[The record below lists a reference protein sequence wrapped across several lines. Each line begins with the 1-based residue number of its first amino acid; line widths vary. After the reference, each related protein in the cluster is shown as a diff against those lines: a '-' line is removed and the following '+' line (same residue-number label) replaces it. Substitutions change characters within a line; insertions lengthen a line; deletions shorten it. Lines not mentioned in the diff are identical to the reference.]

1 MSEKSIEAPA
11 PLANKR
17 DVLSGLL
24 SFLSTLR
31 SFGRQVIA
39 LPRPRLFPI
48 GGVIRTM
55 DSKSFKADTV
65 AGLNVA
71 LLAFP
76 MSMAFAMKAG
86 LPIWCGLVGCG
97 VAATI
102 APLFSGSAN
111 LSAGPT
117 NASAALL
124 LGSFATLGAITPELR
139 ASALPTLVLMAGF
152 FLLLT
157 SWLRLSG
164 FADFVPR
171 TVISA
176 YIAAAALRVIAL
188 QLPTVVRMGE
198 DYVASSLPEV
208 LWDIVKMGKALIT
221 NPDLGL
227 AIITAI
233 TYFLLRPKYGAGKAI
248 LGSVVLA
255 TFGAILAQNVA
266 ANQGGRGDLVR
277 YVGDAAKAASALH
290 LPDFSAKT
298 LSTLFSPALALAVL
312 VVIEGTANAR
322 ASALKTGR
330 PSDLHQEVFGLGMA
344 NVACAFTGG
353 MAASGS
359 ISRSALNVA
368 SGARTALASVLCGAF
383 ILAALFIARPVVALV
398 PLSTLAILVILAEIE
413 LANFSA
419 IKLILKS
426 SAQDR
431 TVFLATFATALL
443 APLDVAI
450 FFGTAVAVA
459 FYLRQ
464 TSQPEVVEYDFS
476 ETGELRERPKGQAS
490 TGISILHVEGS
501 LHFGAT
507 QAFHEHL
514 RRASADPNLKV
525 LVLKFREAHHLDAN
539 GVLLLRDLADTL
551 KSDGRHLIL
560 CEAKPSTMTIIVN
573 AGLDQAVGLEN
584 VIPWD
589 ETNPTAAL
597 AKAVRR
603 ARELAGGGEAVL
615 RIVTAPH
622 PDLPPPA
629 SASGEDW
636 QI

>member
-1 MSEKSIEAPA
+1 MS
-11 PLANKR
+11 
-17 DVLSGLL
+17 SGLL
-24 SFLSTLR
+24 SFFSALGA
-31 SFGRQVIA
+31 FARQLAA
-39 LPRPRLFPI
+39 LPRPRFLPI
-48 GGVIRTM
+48 VGVLRGM
-55 DSKSFKADTV
+55 DGPTFRADLV

-97 VAATI
+97 VAAAV

-139 ASALPTLVLMAGF
+139 ASALPTLVLMTGA
-152 FLLLT
+152 FLLLA

-188 QLPTVVRMGE
+188 QLPTALGMPG
-198 DYVASSLPEV
+198 DHAADSLPEV
-208 LWDIVKMGKALIT
+208 LWYAARMGRALINPELGIALIT
-221 NPDLGL
+221 GV
-227 AIITAI
+227 A
-233 TYFLLRPKYGAGKAI
+233 YFLLRPRYGAGKAI
-248 LGSVVLA
+248 LGAVMVA

-266 ANQGGRGDLVR
+266 HAQGSRTDLVS
-277 YVGDAAKAASALH
+277 YVGQAAQAASALH
-290 LPDFSAKT
+290 LPDFSSRT

-330 PSDLHQEVFGLGMA
+330 PSDLHQEVYGLGMA
-344 NVACAFTGG
+344 NLVCAFTGG

-368 SGARTALASVLCGAF
+368 SGARTALASLLCGVF
-383 ILAALFIARPVVALV
+383 ILGALFVARPVVAVV

-413 LANFSA
+413 LANLSA
-419 IKLILKS
+419 VKLILKS
-426 SAQDR
+426 GAQDR

-450 FFGTAVAVA
+450 FLGTAVAVA

-464 TSQPEVVEYDFS
+464 TSTPEVVEYDFS
-476 ETGELRERPKGQAS
+476 ESGEILERPKGQAT

-525 LVLKFREAHHLDAN
+525 LVLKFREALHLDAN
-539 GVLLLRDLADTL
+539 GVLLLRDLAETL

-560 CEAKPSTMTIIVN
+560 CEAKADTMRIIVN
-573 AGLDQAVGLEN
+573 AGLDRAVGPEN
-584 VIPWD
+584 IFPFD
-589 ETNPTAAL
+589 ETQPNLAL
-597 AKAVRR
+597 AQAVRR
-603 ARELAGGGEAVL
+603 ARELAGGGQAVL

-622 PDLPPPA
+622 PDLPKPA
-629 SASGEDW
+629 SATGEDW

>member
-1 MSEKSIEAPA
+1 MSSGPTSI
-11 PLANKR
+11 
-17 DVLSGLL
+17 LSAVQA
-24 SFLSTLR
+24 
-31 SFGRQVIA
+31 FGRQLAA
-39 LPRPRLFPI
+39 LPRPRFFPFA
-48 GGVIRTM
+48 GVLRGM
-55 DSKSFKADTV
+55 DGPTFRADLV

-97 VAATI
+97 VAAAV

-139 ASALPTLVLMAGF
+139 ASALPTLVLMTGV
-152 FLLLT
+152 FLLLA

-188 QLPTVVRMGE
+188 QLPTALGMPG
-198 DYVASSLPEV
+198 DHAADSLPEV
-208 LWDIVKMGKALIT
+208 LWYAARMGRALINPELGLALIT
-221 NPDLGL
+221 GV
-227 AIITAI
+227 A
-233 TYFLLRPKYGAGKAI
+233 YFLLRPRYGAGKAI
-248 LGSVVLA
+248 LGAVMVA

-266 ANQGGRGDLVR
+266 HAQGSRTDLVG
-277 YVGDAAKAASALH
+277 YVAQAAQAASALH
-290 LPDFSAKT
+290 LPDFSSRT

-330 PSDLHQEVFGLGMA
+330 PSDLHQEVYGLGMA
-344 NVACAFTGG
+344 NLVCAFTGG

-368 SGARTALASVLCGAF
+368 SGARTALASLLCGVF
-383 ILAALFIARPVVALV
+383 ILGALFLARPVVAVV

-413 LANFSA
+413 LANLSA
-419 IKLILKS
+419 VKLILKS
-426 SAQDR
+426 GAQDR

-450 FFGTAVAVA
+450 FLGTAVAVA

-464 TSQPEVVEYDFS
+464 TSTPEVVEYDFS
-476 ETGELRERPKGQAS
+476 ESGEILERPKGQAS

-514 RRASADPNLKV
+514 RRASSDPNLKV
-525 LVLKFREAHHLDAN
+525 LVLKFREALHLDAN

-560 CEAKPSTMTIIVN
+560 CEAKADTMRIIVN
-573 AGLDQAVGLEN
+573 AGLDRAVGPEN
-584 VIPWD
+584 VFPFD
-589 ETNPTAAL
+589 ETKPNLAL
-597 AKAVRR
+597 AQAVRR
-603 ARELAGGGEAVL
+603 ARELAGGGQAVL

-622 PDLPPPA
+622 PDLPKPA

>member
-1 MSEKSIEAPA
+1 
-11 PLANKR
+11 
-17 DVLSGLL
+17 LL
-24 SFLSTLR
+24 SFFSALGA
-31 SFGRQVIA
+31 FARQLAA
-39 LPRPRLFPI
+39 LPRPRFLPI
-48 GGVIRTM
+48 VGVLRGM
-55 DSKSFKADTV
+55 DGPTFRADLV

-97 VAATI
+97 VAAAV

-139 ASALPTLVLMAGF
+139 ASALPTLVLMTGA
-152 FLLLT
+152 FLLLA

-188 QLPTVVRMGE
+188 QLPTALGMPG
-198 DYVASSLPEV
+198 DHAADSLPEV
-208 LWDIVKMGKALIT
+208 LWYAARMGRALINPELGIALIT
-221 NPDLGL
+221 GV
-227 AIITAI
+227 A
-233 TYFLLRPKYGAGKAI
+233 YFLLRPRYGAGKAI
-248 LGSVVLA
+248 LGAVMVA

-266 ANQGGRGDLVR
+266 HAQGSRTDLVS
-277 YVGDAAKAASALH
+277 YVGQAAQAASALH
-290 LPDFSAKT
+290 LPDFSSRT

-330 PSDLHQEVFGLGMA
+330 PSDLHQEVYGLGMA
-344 NVACAFTGG
+344 NLVCAFTGG

-368 SGARTALASVLCGAF
+368 SGARTALASLLCGVF
-383 ILAALFIARPVVALV
+383 ILGALFLARPVVAVV

-413 LANFSA
+413 LANLSA
-419 IKLILKS
+419 VKLILKS
-426 SAQDR
+426 GAQDR

-450 FFGTAVAVA
+450 FLGTAVAVA

-464 TSQPEVVEYDFS
+464 TSTPEVVEYDFS
-476 ETGELRERPKGQAS
+476 ESGEILERPKGQAT

-525 LVLKFREAHHLDAN
+525 LVLKFREALHLDAN
-539 GVLLLRDLADTL
+539 GVLLLRDLAETL

-560 CEAKPSTMTIIVN
+560 CEAKADTMRIIVN
-573 AGLDQAVGLEN
+573 AGLDRAVGPEN
-584 VIPWD
+584 VFPFD
-589 ETNPTAAL
+589 ETQPNLAL
-597 AKAVRR
+597 AQAVRR
-603 ARELAGGGEAVL
+603 ARELAGGGQAVL

-622 PDLPPPA
+622 PDLPKPA
-629 SASGEDW
+629 SATGEDW

>member
-1 MSEKSIEAPA
+1 MT
-11 PLANKR
+11 
-17 DVLSGLL
+17 SGLL
-24 SFLSTLR
+24 SFFSALGA
-31 SFGRQVIA
+31 FARQLAA
-39 LPRPRLFPI
+39 LPRPRFFPFT
-48 GGVIRTM
+48 GVLRGM
-55 DSKSFKADTV
+55 DGPTFRADTV

-97 VAATI
+97 VAAAV

-139 ASALPTLVLMAGF
+139 ASALPTLVLMTGV
-152 FLLLT
+152 FLLLA

-188 QLPTVVRMGE
+188 QLPTALGMPGE
-198 DYVASSLPEV
+198 HAGDSLPEV
-208 LWDIVKMGKALIT
+208 LWHAARMGRTLINPELGLALIT
-221 NPDLGL
+221 SV
-227 AIITAI
+227 A
-233 TYFLLRPKYGAGKAI
+233 YFLLRPKYGAGKAI
-248 LGSVVLA
+248 LGAVMVA

-266 ANQGGRGDLVR
+266 HAHGSRADLVG
-277 YVGDAAKAASALH
+277 YVGQAAQAGAALH
-290 LPDFSAKT
+290 LPDFSART

-330 PSDLHQEVFGLGMA
+330 PSDLHQEVYGLGMA
-344 NVACAFTGG
+344 NLVCAFTGG

-368 SGARTALASVLCGAF
+368 SGARTALASLLCGVF
-383 ILAALFIARPVVALV
+383 ILGALFLARPVVAIV

-413 LANFSA
+413 LANLSA
-419 IKLILKS
+419 VKLILKS
-426 SAQDR
+426 GAQDR

-450 FFGTAVAVA
+450 FLGTAVAVA

-464 TSQPEVVEYDFS
+464 TSTPEVVEYDFS

-525 LVLKFREAHHLDAN
+525 LVLKFREALHLDAN
-539 GVLLLRDLADTL
+539 GVLLLRDLAETL

-560 CEAKPSTMTIIVN
+560 CEAKADTMRIIVN
-573 AGLDQAVGLEN
+573 AGLDQAVGAEN
-584 VIPWD
+584 VFPFD
-589 ETNPTAAL
+589 EAQPNLAL

-603 ARELAGGGEAVL
+603 ARDLAGGGNAVL

-622 PDLPPPA
+622 PELPRPA
-629 SASGEDW
+629 SAAGEDW

>member
-1 MSEKSIEAPA
+1 M
-11 PLANKR
+11 R
-17 DVLSGLL
+17 SGLL
-24 SFLSTLR
+24 SFFSALG
-31 SFGRQVIA
+31 SFGRQLVA
-39 LPRPRLFPI
+39 LPRPKFFPFA
-48 GGVIRTM
+48 GVLRSM
-55 DSKSFKADTV
+55 DGPTFKADLV

-97 VAATI
+97 VAAAV

-117 NASAALL
+117 NATAALL
-124 LGSFATLGAITPELR
+124 LGSFATLGATNPELR
-139 ASALPTLVLMAGF
+139 ASALPTLVLMTGL
-152 FLLLT
+152 FLLLA

-188 QLPTVVRMGE
+188 QLPIALGMPG
-198 DYVASSLPEV
+198 DHASETLPEV
-208 LWDIVKMGKALIT
+208 LWHALRMGRTLI
-221 NPDLGL
+221 NPELGL
-227 AIITAI
+227 TIITGIA
-233 TYFLLRPKYGAGKAI
+233 YFILRPKYGAGKAI
-248 LGSVVLA
+248 LGAVAVA

-266 ANQGGRGDLVR
+266 LTQGGHGDIVAYVR
-277 YVGDAAKAASALH
+277 DAAQAGATPH
-290 LPDFSAKT
+290 LDFSGRT

-312 VVIEGTANAR
+312 IVIEGTANAR

-330 PSDLHQEVFGLGMA
+330 PSDLHQEVYGLGMA
-344 NVACAFTGG
+344 NIACAFTGG

-368 SGARTALASVLCGAF
+368 SGARTAMASLLCGGF
-383 ILAALFIARPVVALV
+383 ILGALFLARPAVAVV

-450 FFGTAVAVA
+450 FLGTSVAVA
-459 FYLRQ
+459 FYLKQ
-464 TSQPEVVEYDFS
+464 TSTPEVVEYDFS
-476 ETGELRERPKGQAS
+476 DTGEIKERPKGQGT

-525 LVLKFREAHHLDAN
+525 LVLKFREALYLDAN
-539 GVLLLRDLADTL
+539 GVLLLRDLADML

-560 CEAKPSTMTIIVN
+560 CEAKADTMRIIVN
-573 AGLDQAVGLEN
+573 AGLDQSVGKEN
-584 VIPWD
+584 VFPF
-589 ETNPTAAL
+589 EEANPNLAL

-603 ARELAGGGEAVL
+603 ARELAGGGQAVL

-622 PDLPPPA
+622 PDLPKPA

>member
-1 MSEKSIEAPA
+1 MTR
-11 PLANKR
+11 NKGR
-17 DVLSGLL
+17 VTSGLL
-24 SFLSTLR
+24 SFFSAVGA
-31 SFGRQVIA
+31 FGRQLAA
-39 LPRPRLFPI
+39 LPRPRFLPFT
-48 GGVIRTM
+48 GVLRGM
-55 DSKSFKADTV
+55 DGPTFRADTV

-97 VAATI
+97 VAAAV

-139 ASALPTLVLMAGF
+139 AAALPTLVLMTGV
-152 FLLLT
+152 FLLLA

-188 QLPTVVRMGE
+188 QLPTALGMPGE
-198 DYVASSLPEV
+198 HAGDSLPEV
-208 LWDIVKMGKALIT
+208 LWHAARMGRALINPELGLALIT
-221 NPDLGL
+221 SV
-227 AIITAI
+227 A
-233 TYFLLRPKYGAGKAI
+233 YFLLRPKYGAGKAI
-248 LGSVVLA
+248 LGAVMVA

-266 ANQGGRGDLVR
+266 HAQGSRADLVG
-277 YVGDAAKAASALH
+277 YVGQASQAASALR
-290 LPDFSAKT
+290 LPDFSART

-330 PSDLHQEVFGLGMA
+330 PSDLHQEVYGLGMA
-344 NVACAFTGG
+344 NLVCAFTGG

-368 SGARTALASVLCGAF
+368 SGARTALASLLCGLF
-383 ILAALFIARPVVALV
+383 ILGALFLARPVVAIV
-398 PLSTLAILVILAEIE
+398 PLSTLAILVILAEVE
-413 LANFSA
+413 LANLSA
-419 IKLILKS
+419 VKLILKS
-426 SAQDR
+426 GAQDR

-450 FFGTAVAVA
+450 FLGTAVAVA

-464 TSQPEVVEYDFS
+464 TSTPEVVEYDFS

-525 LVLKFREAHHLDAN
+525 LVLKFREALHLDAN
-539 GVLLLRDLADTL
+539 GVLLLRDLAETL

-560 CEAKPSTMTIIVN
+560 CEAKADTMRIIVN
-573 AGLDQAVGLEN
+573 AGLDRAVGPEN
-584 VIPWD
+584 VFPFD
-589 ETNPTAAL
+589 DAQPNLAL
-597 AKAVRR
+597 AQAVRR
-603 ARELAGGGEAVL
+603 ARDLAGGGNAVL

-622 PDLPPPA
+622 PELPRPA
-629 SASGEDW
+629 SAAGEDW

>member
-1 MSEKSIEAPA
+1 MS
-11 PLANKR
+11 
-17 DVLSGLL
+17 SGPT
-24 SFLSTLR
+24 SFLSALAA
-31 SFGRQVIA
+31 FGRQLAA
-39 LPRPRLFPI
+39 LPRPRSFPFFAVAR
-48 GGVIRTM
+48 GLDGATVR
-55 DSKSFKADTV
+55 ADLV

-97 VAATI
+97 VAAAV

-124 LGSFATLGAITPELR
+124 LGAFATLGAVTPELR
-139 ASALPTLVLMAGF
+139 AAALPTLVLMTGL
-152 FLLLT
+152 FLLLA

-188 QLPTVVRMGE
+188 QLPTALGMPGE
-198 DYVASSLPEV
+198 HAGDSLPEV
-208 LWDIVKMGKALIT
+208 LWHAARMGRALVNPELGLALIT
-221 NPDLGL
+221 GV
-227 AIITAI
+227 A
-233 TYFLLRPKYGAGKAI
+233 YFLLRPRYGAGKAI
-248 LGSVVLA
+248 LGAVLVA

-266 ANQGGRGDLVR
+266 HAQGSRADLVG
-277 YVGDAAKAASALH
+277 YVGQAAQAGAALH
-290 LPDFSAKT
+290 LPDFSART

-330 PSDLHQEVFGLGMA
+330 PSDLHQEVYGLGMA
-344 NVACAFTGG
+344 NLACAFTGG

-368 SGARTALASVLCGAF
+368 SGARTALASLLCGVF
-383 ILAALFIARPVVALV
+383 ILGALFLARPVVAIV

-413 LANFSA
+413 LANLSA
-419 IKLILKS
+419 VKLILKS
-426 SAQDR
+426 GAQDR

-450 FFGTAVAVA
+450 FLGTAVAVA

-464 TSQPEVVEYDFS
+464 TSTPEVVEYDFS

-525 LVLKFREAHHLDAN
+525 LVLKFREALHLDAN
-539 GVLLLRDLADTL
+539 GVLLLRDLAETL

-560 CEAKPSTMTIIVN
+560 CEAKADTMRIIVN
-573 AGLDQAVGLEN
+573 AGLDRAVGPEN
-584 VIPWD
+584 VFPFD
-589 ETNPTAAL
+589 EAQPNLAL
-597 AKAVRR
+597 AQAVRR
-603 ARELAGGGEAVL
+603 ARELAGGGQAVL

-622 PDLPPPA
+622 PDLPKPA

>member
-1 MSEKSIEAPA
+1 MT
-11 PLANKR
+11 
-17 DVLSGLL
+17 SGLL
-24 SFLSTLR
+24 SFFSALGA
-31 SFGRQVIA
+31 FARQLAA
-39 LPRPRLFPI
+39 LPRPRFFPFA
-48 GGVIRTM
+48 GVLRGM
-55 DSKSFKADTV
+55 DGPTFRADLV

-97 VAATI
+97 VAAAV

-139 ASALPTLVLMAGF
+139 ASALPTLVLMTGV
-152 FLLLT
+152 FLLLA

-188 QLPTVVRMGE
+188 QLPTALGMPGE
-198 DYVASSLPEV
+198 HAGDSLPEV
-208 LWDIVKMGKALIT
+208 LWHAARMGRTLINPELGLALIT
-221 NPDLGL
+221 SV
-227 AIITAI
+227 A
-233 TYFLLRPKYGAGKAI
+233 YFLLRPKYGAGKAI
-248 LGSVVLA
+248 LGAVMVA

-266 ANQGGRGDLVR
+266 HAQGSRADLVG
-277 YVGDAAKAASALH
+277 YVGQAAQAGAALH
-290 LPDFSAKT
+290 LPDFSART

-330 PSDLHQEVFGLGMA
+330 PSDLHQEVYGLGMA
-344 NVACAFTGG
+344 NLVCAFTGG

-368 SGARTALASVLCGAF
+368 SGARTALASLLCGVF
-383 ILAALFIARPVVALV
+383 ILGALFLARPVVAIV

-413 LANFSA
+413 LANLSA
-419 IKLILKS
+419 VKLILKS
-426 SAQDR
+426 GAQDR

-450 FFGTAVAVA
+450 FLGTAVAVA

-464 TSQPEVVEYDFS
+464 TSTPEVVEYDFS
-476 ETGELRERPKGQAS
+476 ETGELRERPEGQAS

-525 LVLKFREAHHLDAN
+525 LVLKFREALHLDAN
-539 GVLLLRDLADTL
+539 GVLLLRDLAETL

-560 CEAKPSTMTIIVN
+560 CEAKADTMRIIVN
-573 AGLDQAVGLEN
+573 AGLDQAVGAEN
-584 VIPWD
+584 VFPFD
-589 ETNPTAAL
+589 EAQPNLAL

-603 ARELAGGGEAVL
+603 ARDLAGGGNAVL

-622 PDLPPPA
+622 PELPRPA
-629 SASGEDW
+629 SAAGEDW

>member
-1 MSEKSIEAPA
+1 MP
-11 PLANKR
+11 
-17 DVLSGLL
+17 SGPT
-24 SFLSTLR
+24 SFLSALAA
-31 SFGRQVIA
+31 FGRQLAA
-39 LPRPRLFPI
+39 LPRPRSFPFFAVTR
-48 GGVIRTM
+48 GLDGATVR
-55 DSKSFKADTV
+55 ADLV

-97 VAATI
+97 VAAAV

-124 LGSFATLGAITPELR
+124 LGAFATLGAVTPELR
-139 ASALPTLVLMAGF
+139 AAALPTLVLMTGL
-152 FLLLT
+152 FLLLA

-188 QLPTVVRMGE
+188 QLPTALGMAG
-198 DYVASSLPEV
+198 DHAGDSLPEV
-208 LWDIVKMGKALIT
+208 LWQVARMGRSLVNPELGLALIT
-221 NPDLGL
+221 GV
-227 AIITAI
+227 A
-233 TYFLLRPKYGAGKAI
+233 YFLLRPRYGAGKAI
-248 LGSVVLA
+248 LGAVLVA

-266 ANQGGRGDLVR
+266 HAQGSRADLVG
-277 YVGDAAKAASALH
+277 YVGRAAQAGAVLH
-290 LPDFSAKT
+290 LPDFSART

-330 PSDLHQEVFGLGMA
+330 PSDLHQEVYGLGMA
-344 NVACAFTGG
+344 NLACAFTGG

-359 ISRSALNVA
+359 VSRSALNVA
-368 SGARTALASVLCGAF
+368 SGARTALASLLCGVF
-383 ILAALFIARPVVALV
+383 ILGALFLARPVVAIV

-413 LANFSA
+413 LANLSA
-419 IKLILKS
+419 VKLILKS
-426 SAQDR
+426 GAQDR

-450 FFGTAVAVA
+450 FLGTAVAVA

-464 TSQPEVVEYDFS
+464 TSTPEVVEYDFS

-514 RRASADPNLKV
+514 RRASADPYLKV
-525 LVLKFREAHHLDAN
+525 LVLKFREALHLDAN
-539 GVLLLRDLADTL
+539 GVLLLRDLAETL

-560 CEAKPSTMTIIVN
+560 CEAKADTMRIIVN
-573 AGLDQAVGLEN
+573 AGLDRSVGPEN
-584 VIPWD
+584 VFPFD
-589 ETNPTAAL
+589 EAQPNLAL
-597 AKAVRR
+597 AQAVRR
-603 ARELAGGGEAVL
+603 ARDLAGGGQAVL

-622 PDLPPPA
+622 PDLPKPA

>member
-1 MSEKSIEAPA
+1 VSSGPTSI
-11 PLANKR
+11 
-17 DVLSGLL
+17 LSAVQA
-24 SFLSTLR
+24 
-31 SFGRQVIA
+31 FGRQLAA
-39 LPRPRLFPI
+39 LPRPRFFPFA
-48 GGVIRTM
+48 GVLRGM
-55 DSKSFKADTV
+55 DGPTFRADLV

-97 VAATI
+97 VAAAV

-139 ASALPTLVLMAGF
+139 ASALPTLVLMTGV
-152 FLLLT
+152 FLLLA

-188 QLPTVVRMGE
+188 QLPTALGMPG
-198 DYVASSLPEV
+198 DHAADSLPEV
-208 LWDIVKMGKALIT
+208 LWYAARMGRALINPELGLALIT
-221 NPDLGL
+221 GV
-227 AIITAI
+227 A
-233 TYFLLRPKYGAGKAI
+233 YFLLRPRYGAGKAI
-248 LGSVVLA
+248 LGAVMVA

-266 ANQGGRGDLVR
+266 HAQGSRTDLVG
-277 YVGDAAKAASALH
+277 YVAQAAQAASALH
-290 LPDFSAKT
+290 LPDFSSRT

-330 PSDLHQEVFGLGMA
+330 PSDLHQEVYGLGMA
-344 NVACAFTGG
+344 NLVCAFTGG

-368 SGARTALASVLCGAF
+368 SGARTALASLLCGVF
-383 ILAALFIARPVVALV
+383 ILGALFLARPVVAVV

-413 LANFSA
+413 LANLSA
-419 IKLILKS
+419 VKLILKS
-426 SAQDR
+426 GAQDR

-450 FFGTAVAVA
+450 FLGTAVAVA

-464 TSQPEVVEYDFS
+464 TSTPEVVEYDFS
-476 ETGELRERPKGQAS
+476 ESGEILERPKGQAS

-514 RRASADPNLKV
+514 RRASSDPNLKV
-525 LVLKFREAHHLDAN
+525 LVLKFREALHLDAN

-560 CEAKPSTMTIIVN
+560 CEAKADTMRIIVN
-573 AGLDQAVGLEN
+573 AGLDRAVGPEN
-584 VIPWD
+584 VFPFD
-589 ETNPTAAL
+589 ETKPNLAL
-597 AKAVRR
+597 AQAVRR
-603 ARELAGGGEAVL
+603 ARELAGGGQAVL

-622 PDLPPPA
+622 PDLPKPA

>member
-1 MSEKSIEAPA
+1 
-11 PLANKR
+11 
-17 DVLSGLL
+17 
-24 SFLSTLR
+24 
-31 SFGRQVIA
+31 
-39 LPRPRLFPI
+39 
-48 GGVIRTM
+48 M
-55 DSKSFKADTV
+55 DGPTFKADLV

-97 VAATI
+97 VAAAV

-117 NASAALL
+117 NATAALL
-124 LGSFATLGAITPELR
+124 LGSFATLGATDPELR
-139 ASALPTLVLMAGF
+139 ASALPTLVLMTGL
-152 FLLLT
+152 FLLLA

-188 QLPTVVRMGE
+188 QLPIALGMPGDHAAET
-198 DYVASSLPEV
+198 LPEV
-208 LWDIVKMGKALIT
+208 IWHALLMGRTLIHH
-221 NPDLGL
+221 PELGL
-227 AIITAI
+227 AIVTGII
-233 TYFLLRPKYGAGKAI
+233 YFLLRPKYGAGKAI
-248 LGSVVLA
+248 LGAIAVA
-255 TFGAILAQNVA
+255 TFGAILAQNLA
-266 ANQGGRGDLVR
+266 LSQGGRTDLVA
-277 YVGDAAKAASALH
+277 YVGQAAQPGAALP
-290 LPDFSAKT
+290 LPDFSGRT

-312 VVIEGTANAR
+312 IVIEGTANAR

-330 PSDLHQEVFGLGMA
+330 PSDLHQEVYGLGMA
-344 NVACAFTGG
+344 NIACAFTGG

-368 SGARTALASVLCGAF
+368 SGARTAMASLLCGGF
-383 ILAALFIARPVVALV
+383 ILGALFLARPAVAVV

-426 SAQDR
+426 GAQDR
-431 TVFLATFATALL
+431 IVFLATFATALL
-443 APLDVAI
+443 APLDIAI
-450 FFGTAVAVA
+450 FLGTTVAVA
-459 FYLRQ
+459 FYLKQ
-464 TSQPEVVEYDFS
+464 TSTPAVVEYDFS
-476 ETGELRERPKGQAS
+476 ETGEIRERPKGQGT

-525 LVLKFREAHHLDAN
+525 LVLKFREALYLDAN

-560 CEAKPSTMTIIVN
+560 CEAKADTMKIIVN
-573 AGLDQAVGLEN
+573 AGLDQSVGPEN
-584 VIPWD
+584 VFPYD
-589 ETNPTAAL
+589 DTQPNLAL

-603 ARELAGGGEAVL
+603 ARELAGGSQAVL

-622 PDLPPPA
+622 PDLPKPA

>member
-1 MSEKSIEAPA
+1 MS
-11 PLANKR
+11 
-17 DVLSGLL
+17 SGLTTFF
-24 SFLSTLR
+24 SAIR
-31 SFGRQVIA
+31 AFGRQLAA
-39 LPRPRLFPI
+39 LPRPKLLPFVEVTR
-48 GGVIRTM
+48 GM
-55 DSKSFKADTV
+55 DGPTFRADLV

-86 LPIWCGLVGCG
+86 LPVWCGLVGCG
-97 VAATI
+97 VAAAV

-124 LGSFATLGAITPELR
+124 LGAFATLGAVTPELR
-139 ASALPTLVLMAGF
+139 AAALPTLVLMTGG
-152 FLLLT
+152 FLLLA

-188 QLPTVVRMGE
+188 QLPTALGMPGDHAGE
-198 DYVASSLPEV
+198 SLPEV
-208 LWDIVKMGKALIT
+208 LWHAFRMGRTLINPELGLALIT
-221 NPDLGL
+221 GV
-227 AIITAI
+227 A
-233 TYFLLRPKYGAGKAI
+233 YFLLRPRYGAGKAI
-248 LGSVVLA
+248 LGAVLVA
-255 TFGAILAQNVA
+255 TFGAMLAQNVA
-266 ANQGGRGDLVR
+266 HAQGAQADLVG
-277 YVGDAAKAASALH
+277 YVGQAAQAGAALR
-290 LPDFSAKT
+290 LPDFSART
-298 LSTLFSPALALAVL
+298 FSTLFSPALALAVL

-330 PSDLHQEVFGLGMA
+330 PSDLHQEVYGLGMA
-344 NVACAFTGG
+344 NLVCAFTGG

-368 SGARTALASVLCGAF
+368 SGARTAMASLLCGLF
-383 ILAALFIARPVVALV
+383 ILGALFLARPVVAVV
-398 PLSTLAILVILAEIE
+398 PLSTLAILVILAELE
-413 LANFSA
+413 LANLSA
-419 IKLILKS
+419 VKLILRS
-426 SAQDR
+426 GAQDR
-431 TVFLATFATALL
+431 TVFLVTFATALL

-450 FFGTAVAVA
+450 FLGTAVAVA

-464 TSQPEVVEYDFS
+464 TSTPEVVEYDFS
-476 ETGELRERPKGQAS
+476 ESGEILERPKGQAS

-525 LVLKFREAHHLDAN
+525 LVLKFREALHLDAN
-539 GVLLLRDLADTL
+539 GVLLLRDLAETL

-560 CEAKPSTMTIIVN
+560 CEAKADTMRIIVN
-573 AGLDQAVGLEN
+573 AGLDRAVGQEN
-584 VIPWD
+584 VFPYD
-589 ETNPTAAL
+589 EAQPNLAL
-597 AKAVRR
+597 AQAVRR
-603 ARELAGGGEAVL
+603 ARELAGGGQAVL

-622 PDLPPPA
+622 PELPKPA

>member
-1 MSEKSIEAPA
+1 M
-11 PLANKR
+11 LR
-17 DVLSGLL
+17 GLL
-24 SFLSTLR
+24 SFVSNLR
-31 SFGRQVIA
+31 DFGRQLA
-39 LPRPRLFPI
+39 GLPRPRLFPF
-48 GGVIRTM
+48 GGVLGAM
-55 DSKSFKADTV
+55 DGPTFKADLL

-97 VAATI
+97 VAAAV

-124 LGSFATLGAITPELR
+124 LGSFATFGAISPELR
-139 ASALPTLVLMAGF
+139 ASALPTLVLMTGG
-152 FLLLT
+152 FLLLAA
-157 SWLRLSG
+157 WLRLSG

-188 QLPTVVRMGE
+188 QLPTALGMPGDHAGE
-198 DYVASSLPEV
+198 SLFEV
-208 LWDIVKMGKALIT
+208 LWMAGRMGRALI
-221 NPDLGL
+221 NPELGL
-227 AIITAI
+227 AVITGVA
-233 TYFLLRPKYGAGKAI
+233 YFLLRPRYGTGKAI
-248 LGSVVLA
+248 LASVLVA
-255 TFGAILAQNVA
+255 TFGAIIAQNLA
-266 ANQGGRGDLVR
+266 HAQGARSDLVG
-277 YVGDAAKAASALH
+277 YVGHAAQAGTALH
-290 LPDFSAKT
+290 LPDFSART

-368 SGARTALASVLCGAF
+368 SGARTAAASLLCGLF
-383 ILAALFIARPVVALV
+383 ILGALFLARPAVAAV
-398 PLSTLAILVILAEIE
+398 PLSTLAILVILAELE

-426 SAQDR
+426 GTQDR
-431 TVFLATFATALL
+431 VVFLTTFATALL

-450 FFGTAVAVA
+450 FLGTAVAVA

-464 TSQPEVVEYDFS
+464 TSTPEVVEYDFS

-525 LVLKFREAHHLDAN
+525 LVLKFREALHLDAN
-539 GVLLLRDLADTL
+539 GVLLLRDLAETL

-560 CEAKPSTMTIIVN
+560 CEAKADTMRIIVN
-573 AGLDQAVGLEN
+573 AGLDQAVGKDN
-584 VIPWD
+584 VFPFD
-589 ETNPTAAL
+589 PEQPNLAL
-597 AKAVRR
+597 AQAVRR
-603 ARELAGGGEAVL
+603 ARALAGGGDAVL

-622 PDLPPPA
+622 PELPRPA
-629 SASGEDW
+629 SASAEDW

>member
-1 MSEKSIEAPA
+1 
-11 PLANKR
+11 
-17 DVLSGLL
+17 
-24 SFLSTLR
+24 
-31 SFGRQVIA
+31 
-39 LPRPRLFPI
+39 
-48 GGVIRTM
+48 M
-55 DSKSFKADTV
+55 DGPTFKADLV

-97 VAATI
+97 VAAAV

-117 NASAALL
+117 NATAALL
-124 LGSFATLGAITPELR
+124 LGTIVTLSATNPELR
-139 ASALPTLVLMAGF
+139 DSALPTLVLMTGL
-152 FLLLT
+152 FLLLA

-188 QLPTVVRMGE
+188 QLPIAIGMPGE
-198 DYVASSLPEV
+198 HLGETLPEV
-208 LWDIVKMGKALIT
+208 LWQAIRMGRLLIKAE
-221 NPDLGL
+221 LGL
-227 AIITAI
+227 AIVTGIV
-233 TYFLLRPKYGAGKAI
+233 YFLLRPKYGAGKAI
-248 LGSVVLA
+248 LGAIAVA
-255 TFGAILAQNVA
+255 TFGAMLAQNVA
-266 ANQGGRGDLVR
+266 HAQGTNADIVT
-277 YVGDAAKAASALH
+277 YVGQAAQAGAALH
-290 LPDFSAKT
+290 LPDFSGRT

-312 VVIEGTANAR
+312 IVIEGTANAR

-330 PSDLHQEVFGLGMA
+330 LSDLHQEVYGLGMA
-344 NVACAFTGG
+344 NIACAFTGG

-368 SGARTALASVLCGAF
+368 SGARTAMASLLCGGF
-383 ILAALFIARPVVALV
+383 ILGALFLARPAVAVV
-398 PLSTLAILVILAEIE
+398 PLSTLATLVILAEIE

-426 SAQDR
+426 GAQDR
-431 TVFLATFATALL
+431 IVFLATFATALL
-443 APLDVAI
+443 APLDIAI
-450 FFGTAVAVA
+450 FLGTTVAVA
-459 FYLRQ
+459 FYLKQ
-464 TSQPEVVEYDFS
+464 TSTPAVVEYDFS
-476 ETGELRERPKGQAS
+476 ETGEIRERPKGQGT

-525 LVLKFREAHHLDAN
+525 LVLKFREALYLDAN

-551 KSDGRHLIL
+551 KADGRHLIL
-560 CEAKPSTMTIIVN
+560 CEAKADTMKIIVN
-573 AGLDQAVGLEN
+573 AGLDQSVGPEN
-584 VIPWD
+584 VFPF
-589 ETNPTAAL
+589 EEANPNLAL

-603 ARELAGGGEAVL
+603 ARELAGGGQAVL

-622 PDLPPPA
+622 PDLPKPA

>member
-1 MSEKSIEAPA
+1 VSSGPTSI
-11 PLANKR
+11 
-17 DVLSGLL
+17 LSAVQA
-24 SFLSTLR
+24 
-31 SFGRQVIA
+31 FGRQLAA
-39 LPRPRLFPI
+39 LPRPRFFPFA
-48 GGVIRTM
+48 GVLRGM
-55 DSKSFKADTV
+55 DGPTFRADLV

-97 VAATI
+97 VAAAV

-139 ASALPTLVLMAGF
+139 ASALPTLVLMTGV
-152 FLLLT
+152 FLLLA

-188 QLPTVVRMGE
+188 QLPTALGMPG
-198 DYVASSLPEV
+198 DHAADSLPEV
-208 LWDIVKMGKALIT
+208 LWYAARMGRALINPELGLALIT
-221 NPDLGL
+221 GV
-227 AIITAI
+227 A
-233 TYFLLRPKYGAGKAI
+233 YFLLRPRYGAGKAI
-248 LGSVVLA
+248 LGAVMVA

-266 ANQGGRGDLVR
+266 HAQGSRTDLVG
-277 YVGDAAKAASALH
+277 YVAQAAQAASALH
-290 LPDFSAKT
+290 LPDFSSRT

-330 PSDLHQEVFGLGMA
+330 PSDLHQEVYGLGMA
-344 NVACAFTGG
+344 NLVCAFTGG

-368 SGARTALASVLCGAF
+368 SGARTALASLLCGVF
-383 ILAALFIARPVVALV
+383 ILGALFLARPVVAVV

-413 LANFSA
+413 LANLSA
-419 IKLILKS
+419 VKLILKS
-426 SAQDR
+426 GAQDR

-450 FFGTAVAVA
+450 FLGTAVAVA

-464 TSQPEVVEYDFS
+464 TSTPEVVEYDFS
-476 ETGELRERPKGQAS
+476 ESGEILERPKGQAS

-514 RRASADPNLKV
+514 RRASSDPNLKV
-525 LVLKFREAHHLDAN
+525 LVLKFREALHLDAN
-539 GVLLLRDLADTL
+539 GVLLLRDLAETL

-560 CEAKPSTMTIIVN
+560 CEAKADTMRIIVN
-573 AGLDQAVGLEN
+573 AGLDRAVGPEN
-584 VIPWD
+584 VFPFD
-589 ETNPTAAL
+589 ETKPNLAL
-597 AKAVRR
+597 AQAVRR
-603 ARELAGGGEAVL
+603 ARELAGGGQAVL

-622 PDLPPPA
+622 PDLPKPA

>member
-1 MSEKSIEAPA
+1 MT
-11 PLANKR
+11 
-17 DVLSGLL
+17 SGLL
-24 SFLSTLR
+24 SFFSALGA
-31 SFGRQVIA
+31 FARQLAA
-39 LPRPRLFPI
+39 LPRPRFFPFA
-48 GGVIRTM
+48 GVLRGM
-55 DSKSFKADTV
+55 DGPTFRADLV

-97 VAATI
+97 VAAAV

-139 ASALPTLVLMAGF
+139 ASALPTLVLMTGV
-152 FLLLT
+152 FLLLA

-188 QLPTVVRMGE
+188 QLPTALGMPG
-198 DYVASSLPEV
+198 DHAGDSLPEV
-208 LWDIVKMGKALIT
+208 LWHAAHLGRALI
-221 NPDLGL
+221 NPELGL
-227 AIITAI
+227 AFITAVA
-233 TYFLLRPKYGAGKAI
+233 YFLLRPRYGAGKAI
-248 LGSVVLA
+248 LGAVMVA

-266 ANQGGRGDLVR
+266 HAQGSRADLVG
-277 YVGDAAKAASALH
+277 YVGQAAQAGAALH
-290 LPDFSAKT
+290 LPDFSART

-330 PSDLHQEVFGLGMA
+330 PSDLHQEVYGLGMA
-344 NVACAFTGG
+344 NLVCAFTGG

-368 SGARTALASVLCGAF
+368 SGARTALASLLCGVF
-383 ILAALFIARPVVALV
+383 ILGALFLARPVVAIV

-413 LANFSA
+413 LANLSA
-419 IKLILKS
+419 VKLILKS
-426 SAQDR
+426 GAQDR

-450 FFGTAVAVA
+450 FLGTAVAVA

-464 TSQPEVVEYDFS
+464 TSTPEVVEYDFS
-476 ETGELRERPKGQAS
+476 ETGELRERPEGQAS

-525 LVLKFREAHHLDAN
+525 LVLKFREALHLDAN
-539 GVLLLRDLADTL
+539 GVLLLRDLAETL

-560 CEAKPSTMTIIVN
+560 CEAKADTMRIIVN
-573 AGLDQAVGLEN
+573 AGLDQAVGAEN
-584 VIPWD
+584 VFPFD
-589 ETNPTAAL
+589 EAQPNLAL

-603 ARELAGGGEAVL
+603 ARDLAGGGNAVL

-622 PDLPPPA
+622 PELPRPA
-629 SASGEDW
+629 SAAGEDW

>member
-1 MSEKSIEAPA
+1 MT
-11 PLANKR
+11 
-17 DVLSGLL
+17 SGLL
-24 SFLSTLR
+24 SFFSALGA
-31 SFGRQVIA
+31 FARQLAA
-39 LPRPRLFPI
+39 LPRPRFFPFT
-48 GGVIRTM
+48 GVLRGM
-55 DSKSFKADTV
+55 DGPTFRADTV

-97 VAATI
+97 VAAAV

-139 ASALPTLVLMAGF
+139 ASALPTLVLMTGV
-152 FLLLT
+152 FLLLA

-188 QLPTVVRMGE
+188 QLPTALGMPGE
-198 DYVASSLPEV
+198 HAGDSLPEV
-208 LWDIVKMGKALIT
+208 LWHAARMGRTLINPELGLALIT
-221 NPDLGL
+221 SV
-227 AIITAI
+227 A
-233 TYFLLRPKYGAGKAI
+233 YFLLRPKYGAGKAI
-248 LGSVVLA
+248 LGAVMVA

-266 ANQGGRGDLVR
+266 HAQGSRADLVG
-277 YVGDAAKAASALH
+277 YVGQAAQAGAALH
-290 LPDFSAKT
+290 LPDFSART

-330 PSDLHQEVFGLGMA
+330 PSDLHQEVYGLGMA
-344 NVACAFTGG
+344 NLVCAFTGG

-368 SGARTALASVLCGAF
+368 SGARTAMASLLCGGFILGALFLASPA
-383 ILAALFIARPVVALV
+383 VAVV

-413 LANFSA
+413 LANLSA
-419 IKLILKS
+419 VKLILKS
-426 SAQDR
+426 GAQDR

-450 FFGTAVAVA
+450 FLGTAVAVA

-464 TSQPEVVEYDFS
+464 TSTPEVVEYDFS

-525 LVLKFREAHHLDAN
+525 LVLKFREALHLDAN
-539 GVLLLRDLADTL
+539 GVLLLRDLAETL

-560 CEAKPSTMTIIVN
+560 CEAKADTMRIIVN
-573 AGLDQAVGLEN
+573 AGLDQAVGAEN
-584 VIPWD
+584 VFPFD
-589 ETNPTAAL
+589 EAQPNLAL

-603 ARELAGGGEAVL
+603 ARDLAGGGNAVL

-622 PDLPPPA
+622 PELPRPA
-629 SASGEDW
+629 SAAGEDW

>member
-1 MSEKSIEAPA
+1 
-11 PLANKR
+11 
-17 DVLSGLL
+17 VTSGLL
-24 SFLSTLR
+24 SIFSAIRT
-31 SFGRQVIA
+31 FGRQLAA
-39 LPRPRLFPI
+39 LPRPRFFPFA
-48 GGVIRTM
+48 GVLRAM
-55 DSKSFKADTV
+55 DGPTFRADLV

-97 VAATI
+97 VAAAV

-139 ASALPTLVLMAGF
+139 ASALPTLVLMTGV
-152 FLLLT
+152 FLLLA

-188 QLPTVVRMGE
+188 QLPTALGMPG
-198 DYVASSLPEV
+198 DHAGDSLPEV
-208 LWDIVKMGKALIT
+208 LWHAARMGRALINPELGLALIT
-221 NPDLGL
+221 
-227 AIITAI
+227 AVA
-233 TYFLLRPKYGAGKAI
+233 YFLLRPRYGAGKAI
-248 LGSVVLA
+248 LGAVMVA
-255 TFGAILAQNVA
+255 TFGAILAQNLA
-266 ANQGGRGDLVR
+266 HAQGARADLVG
-277 YVGDAAKAASALH
+277 YVGQAAQAGAALH
-290 LPDFSAKT
+290 LPDFSART

-330 PSDLHQEVFGLGMA
+330 PSDLHQEVYGLGMA
-344 NVACAFTGG
+344 NLVCAFTGG

-368 SGARTALASVLCGAF
+368 SGARTALASLLCGVF
-383 ILAALFIARPVVALV
+383 ILGALFLARPVVAIV

-413 LANFSA
+413 LANLSA
-419 IKLILKS
+419 VKLILKS
-426 SAQDR
+426 GAQDR

-450 FFGTAVAVA
+450 FLGTAVAVA

-464 TSQPEVVEYDFS
+464 TSTPEVVEYDFS
-476 ETGELRERPKGQAS
+476 ESGEILERPKGQAT

-514 RRASADPNLKV
+514 RRASSDPNLKV
-525 LVLKFREAHHLDAN
+525 LVLKFREALHLDAN
-539 GVLLLRDLADTL
+539 GVLLLRDLAETL

-560 CEAKPSTMTIIVN
+560 CEAKADTMRIIVN
-573 AGLDQAVGLEN
+573 AGLDRAVGPEN
-584 VIPWD
+584 VFPFD
-589 ETNPTAAL
+589 EAKPNLAL
-597 AKAVRR
+597 AQAVRR
-603 ARELAGGGEAVL
+603 ARDLAGGGQAVL

-622 PDLPPPA
+622 PDLPKPA

>member
-1 MSEKSIEAPA
+1 MSSGPTSI
-11 PLANKR
+11 
-17 DVLSGLL
+17 LSAVQA
-24 SFLSTLR
+24 
-31 SFGRQVIA
+31 FGRQLAA
-39 LPRPRLFPI
+39 LPRPRFFPFA
-48 GGVIRTM
+48 GVLRGM
-55 DSKSFKADTV
+55 DGPTFRADLV

-97 VAATI
+97 VAAAV

-139 ASALPTLVLMAGF
+139 ASALPTLVLMTGV
-152 FLLLT
+152 FLLLA

-188 QLPTVVRMGE
+188 QLPTALGMPG
-198 DYVASSLPEV
+198 DHAADSLPEV
-208 LWDIVKMGKALIT
+208 LWYAARMGRALINPELGLALIT
-221 NPDLGL
+221 GV
-227 AIITAI
+227 A
-233 TYFLLRPKYGAGKAI
+233 YFLLRPRYGAGKAI
-248 LGSVVLA
+248 LGAVMVA

-266 ANQGGRGDLVR
+266 HAQGSRTDLVG
-277 YVGDAAKAASALH
+277 YVAQAAQAASALH
-290 LPDFSAKT
+290 LPDFSSRT

-330 PSDLHQEVFGLGMA
+330 PSDLHQEVYGLGMA
-344 NVACAFTGG
+344 NLVCAFTGG

-368 SGARTALASVLCGAF
+368 SGARTALASLLCGVF
-383 ILAALFIARPVVALV
+383 ILGALFLARPVVAVV

-413 LANFSA
+413 LANLSA
-419 IKLILKS
+419 VKLILKS
-426 SAQDR
+426 GAQDR

-450 FFGTAVAVA
+450 FLGTAVAVA

-464 TSQPEVVEYDFS
+464 TSTPEVVEYDFS
-476 ETGELRERPKGQAS
+476 ESGEILERPKGQAS

-514 RRASADPNLKV
+514 RRASSDPNLKV
-525 LVLKFREAHHLDAN
+525 LVLKFREALHLDAN
-539 GVLLLRDLADTL
+539 GVLLLRDLAETL

-560 CEAKPSTMTIIVN
+560 CEAKADTMRIIVN
-573 AGLDQAVGLEN
+573 AGLDRAVGPEN
-584 VIPWD
+584 VFPFD
-589 ETNPTAAL
+589 ETKPNLAL
-597 AKAVRR
+597 AQAVRR
-603 ARELAGGGEAVL
+603 ARELAGGGQAVL

-622 PDLPPPA
+622 PDLPKPA

>member
-1 MSEKSIEAPA
+1 MT
-11 PLANKR
+11 
-17 DVLSGLL
+17 SGLL
-24 SFLSTLR
+24 SFFSALGA
-31 SFGRQVIA
+31 FARQLAA
-39 LPRPRLFPI
+39 LPRPRFFPFT
-48 GGVIRTM
+48 GVLRGM
-55 DSKSFKADTV
+55 DGPTFRADTV

-97 VAATI
+97 VAAAV

-139 ASALPTLVLMAGF
+139 ASALPTLVLMTGV
-152 FLLLT
+152 FLLLA

-188 QLPTVVRMGE
+188 QLPTALGMPGE
-198 DYVASSLPEV
+198 HAGDSLPEV
-208 LWDIVKMGKALIT
+208 LWHAARMGRTLINPELGLALIT
-221 NPDLGL
+221 SV
-227 AIITAI
+227 A
-233 TYFLLRPKYGAGKAI
+233 YFLLRPKYGAGKAI
-248 LGSVVLA
+248 LGAVMVA

-266 ANQGGRGDLVR
+266 HAQGSRADLVG
-277 YVGDAAKAASALH
+277 YVGQAAQAGAALH
-290 LPDFSAKT
+290 LPDFSART

-330 PSDLHQEVFGLGMA
+330 PSDLHQEVYGLGMA
-344 NVACAFTGG
+344 NLVCAFTGG

-368 SGARTALASVLCGAF
+368 SGARTALASLLCGVF
-383 ILAALFIARPVVALV
+383 ILGALFLERPVVAIV

-413 LANFSA
+413 RANLSA
-419 IKLILKS
+419 VKLILKS
-426 SAQDR
+426 GAQDR

-450 FFGTAVAVA
+450 FLGTAVAVA

-464 TSQPEVVEYDFS
+464 TSTPEVVEYDFS
-476 ETGELRERPKGQAS
+476 ETGELRERPEGQAS

-525 LVLKFREAHHLDAN
+525 LVLKFREALHLDAN
-539 GVLLLRDLADTL
+539 GVLLLRDLAETL

-560 CEAKPSTMTIIVN
+560 CEAKADTMRIIVN
-573 AGLDQAVGLEN
+573 AGLDQAVGAEN
-584 VIPWD
+584 VFPFD
-589 ETNPTAAL
+589 EAQPNLAL

-603 ARELAGGGEAVL
+603 ARDLAGGGNAVL

-622 PDLPPPA
+622 PELPRPA
-629 SASGEDW
+629 SAAGEDW

>member
-1 MSEKSIEAPA
+1 MT
-11 PLANKR
+11 
-17 DVLSGLL
+17 SGLL
-24 SFLSTLR
+24 SFFSALGA
-31 SFGRQVIA
+31 FARQLAA
-39 LPRPRLFPI
+39 LPRPRFFPFA
-48 GGVIRTM
+48 GVLRGM
-55 DSKSFKADTV
+55 DGPTFRADLV

-97 VAATI
+97 VAAAV

-139 ASALPTLVLMAGF
+139 ASALPTLVLMTGV
-152 FLLLT
+152 FLLLA

-188 QLPTVVRMGE
+188 QLPTALGMPGE
-198 DYVASSLPEV
+198 HAGDSLPEV
-208 LWDIVKMGKALIT
+208 LWHAAHLGRALI
-221 NPDLGL
+221 NPELGL
-227 AIITAI
+227 AFITAVA
-233 TYFLLRPKYGAGKAI
+233 YFLLRPRYGAGKAI
-248 LGSVVLA
+248 LGAVMVA

-266 ANQGGRGDLVR
+266 HAQGSRSDLVG
-277 YVGDAAKAASALH
+277 YVGQAAQAGAALH
-290 LPDFSAKT
+290 LPDFSART

-330 PSDLHQEVFGLGMA
+330 PSDLHQEVYGLGMA
-344 NVACAFTGG
+344 NLVCAFTGG

-359 ISRSALNVA
+359 ISRSALNVT
-368 SGARTALASVLCGAF
+368 SGARTALASLLCGVF
-383 ILAALFIARPVVALV
+383 ILGALFLARPVVAIV

-413 LANFSA
+413 LANLSA
-419 IKLILKS
+419 VKLILKS
-426 SAQDR
+426 GAQDR

-450 FFGTAVAVA
+450 FLGTAVAVA

-464 TSQPEVVEYDFS
+464 TSTPEVVEYDFS

-514 RRASADPNLKV
+514 RRASSDPNLKV
-525 LVLKFREAHHLDAN
+525 LVLKFREALHLDAN
-539 GVLLLRDLADTL
+539 GVLLLRDLAETL

-560 CEAKPSTMTIIVN
+560 CEAKADTMRIIVN
-573 AGLDQAVGLEN
+573 AGLDRAVGPEN
-584 VIPWD
+584 VFPFD
-589 ETNPTAAL
+589 EAQPNLAL
-597 AKAVRR
+597 AQAVRR
-603 ARELAGGGEAVL
+603 ARELAGGGQAVL

-622 PDLPPPA
+622 PDLPKPA

>member
-1 MSEKSIEAPA
+1 MT
-11 PLANKR
+11 
-17 DVLSGLL
+17 SGLL
-24 SFLSTLR
+24 SFFSALGA
-31 SFGRQVIA
+31 FARQLAA
-39 LPRPRLFPI
+39 LPRPRFFPFT
-48 GGVIRTM
+48 GVLRGM
-55 DSKSFKADTV
+55 DGPTFRADTV

-97 VAATI
+97 VAAAV

-139 ASALPTLVLMAGF
+139 ASALPTLVLMTGV
-152 FLLLT
+152 FLLLA

-188 QLPTVVRMGE
+188 QLPTALGMPGE
-198 DYVASSLPEV
+198 HAGDSLPEV
-208 LWDIVKMGKALIT
+208 LWHAARMGRTLINPELGLALIT
-221 NPDLGL
+221 SV
-227 AIITAI
+227 A
-233 TYFLLRPKYGAGKAI
+233 YFLLRPKYGAGKAI
-248 LGSVVLA
+248 LGAVMVA

-266 ANQGGRGDLVR
+266 HAQGSRADLVG
-277 YVGDAAKAASALH
+277 YVGQAAQAGAALH
-290 LPDFSAKT
+290 LPDFSART

-330 PSDLHQEVFGLGMA
+330 PSDLHQEVYGLGMA
-344 NVACAFTGG
+344 NLVCAFTGG

-368 SGARTALASVLCGAF
+368 SGARTALASLLCGVF
-383 ILAALFIARPVVALV
+383 ILGALFLARPVVAIV

-413 LANFSA
+413 LANLSA
-419 IKLILKS
+419 VKLILKS
-426 SAQDR
+426 GAQDR

-450 FFGTAVAVA
+450 FLGTAVAVA

-464 TSQPEVVEYDFS
+464 TSTPEVVEYDFS
-476 ETGELRERPKGQAS
+476 ETGELRERPEGQAS

-525 LVLKFREAHHLDAN
+525 LVLKFREALHLDAN
-539 GVLLLRDLADTL
+539 GVLLLRDLAETL

-560 CEAKPSTMTIIVN
+560 CEAKADTMRIIVN
-573 AGLDQAVGLEN
+573 AGLDQAVGAEN
-584 VIPWD
+584 VFPFD
-589 ETNPTAAL
+589 EAQPNLAL

-603 ARELAGGGEAVL
+603 ARDLAGGGNAVL

-622 PDLPPPA
+622 PELPRPA
-629 SASGEDW
+629 SAAGEDW

>member
-1 MSEKSIEAPA
+1 MT
-11 PLANKR
+11 
-17 DVLSGLL
+17 SGLL
-24 SFLSTLR
+24 SFFSALGA
-31 SFGRQVIA
+31 FARQLAA
-39 LPRPRLFPI
+39 LPRPRFFPFT
-48 GGVIRTM
+48 GVLRGM
-55 DSKSFKADTV
+55 DGPTFRADTV

-97 VAATI
+97 VAAAV

-139 ASALPTLVLMAGF
+139 ASALPTLVLMTGV
-152 FLLLT
+152 FLLLA

-188 QLPTVVRMGE
+188 QLPTALGMPGE
-198 DYVASSLPEV
+198 HAGDSLPEV
-208 LWDIVKMGKALIT
+208 LWHAARMGRALINPELGLALIT
-221 NPDLGL
+221 SV
-227 AIITAI
+227 A
-233 TYFLLRPKYGAGKAI
+233 YFLLRPKYGAGKAI
-248 LGSVVLA
+248 LGAVMVA

-266 ANQGGRGDLVR
+266 HAQGSRADLVG
-277 YVGDAAKAASALH
+277 YVGQAAQAGAALH
-290 LPDFSAKT
+290 LPDFSART

-330 PSDLHQEVFGLGMA
+330 PSDLHQEVYGLGMA
-344 NVACAFTGG
+344 NLVCAFTGG

-368 SGARTALASVLCGAF
+368 SGARTAMASLLCGLF
-383 ILAALFIARPVVALV
+383 ILGALFLARPVVAIV

-413 LANFSA
+413 LANLSA
-419 IKLILKS
+419 VKLILKS
-426 SAQDR
+426 GAQDR

-450 FFGTAVAVA
+450 FLGTAVAVA

-464 TSQPEVVEYDFS
+464 TSTPEVVEYDFS

-525 LVLKFREAHHLDAN
+525 LVLKFREALHLDAN
-539 GVLLLRDLADTL
+539 GVLLLRDLAETL

-560 CEAKPSTMTIIVN
+560 CEAKADTMRIIVN
-573 AGLDQAVGLEN
+573 AGLDQAVGAEN
-584 VIPWD
+584 VFPFD
-589 ETNPTAAL
+589 EAQPNLAL

-603 ARELAGGGEAVL
+603 ARDLAGGGNAVL

-622 PDLPPPA
+622 PELPRPA
-629 SASGEDW
+629 SAAGEDW

>member
-1 MSEKSIEAPA
+1 MTRNKS
-11 PLANKR
+11 R
-17 DVLSGLL
+17 VTSGLL
-24 SFLSTLR
+24 SFFSALGA
-31 SFGRQVIA
+31 FGRQLAA
-39 LPRPRLFPI
+39 LPRPRFFPFT
-48 GGVIRTM
+48 GVLRGM
-55 DSKSFKADTV
+55 DGPTFRADTV

-97 VAATI
+97 VAAAV

-139 ASALPTLVLMAGF
+139 ASALPTLVLMTGV
-152 FLLLT
+152 FLLLA

-188 QLPTVVRMGE
+188 QLPTALGMPGE
-198 DYVASSLPEV
+198 HAGDSLPEV
-208 LWDIVKMGKALIT
+208 LWHAARMGRALINPELGLALIT
-221 NPDLGL
+221 SV
-227 AIITAI
+227 A
-233 TYFLLRPKYGAGKAI
+233 YFLLRPKYGAGKAI
-248 LGSVVLA
+248 LGAVMVA

-266 ANQGGRGDLVR
+266 HAQGSRADLVG
-277 YVGDAAKAASALH
+277 YVGQAAQAGAALH
-290 LPDFSAKT
+290 LPDFSART

-330 PSDLHQEVFGLGMA
+330 PSDLHQEVYGLGMA
-344 NVACAFTGG
+344 NLVCAFTGG

-368 SGARTALASVLCGAF
+368 SGARTALASLLCGLF
-383 ILAALFIARPVVALV
+383 ILGALFLARPVVAIV

-413 LANFSA
+413 LANLSA
-419 IKLILKS
+419 VKLILKS
-426 SAQDR
+426 GAQDR

-450 FFGTAVAVA
+450 FLGTAVAVA

-464 TSQPEVVEYDFS
+464 TSTPEVVEYDFS

-525 LVLKFREAHHLDAN
+525 LVLKFREALHLDAN
-539 GVLLLRDLADTL
+539 GVLLLRDLAETL

-560 CEAKPSTMTIIVN
+560 CEAKADTMRIIVN
-573 AGLDQAVGLEN
+573 AGLDQAVGAEN
-584 VIPWD
+584 VFPFD
-589 ETNPTAAL
+589 EAQPNLAL

-603 ARELAGGGEAVL
+603 ARDLAGGGNAVL

-622 PDLPPPA
+622 PELPRPA
-629 SASGEDW
+629 SAAGEDW

>member
-1 MSEKSIEAPA
+1 
-11 PLANKR
+11 
-17 DVLSGLL
+17 VTSGLL
-24 SFLSTLR
+24 SFFSALGA
-31 SFGRQVIA
+31 FARQLAA
-39 LPRPRLFPI
+39 LPRPRFFPFT
-48 GGVIRTM
+48 GVLRGM
-55 DSKSFKADTV
+55 DGPTFRADTV

-97 VAATI
+97 VAAAV

-139 ASALPTLVLMAGF
+139 ASALPTLVLMTGV
-152 FLLLT
+152 FLLLA

-188 QLPTVVRMGE
+188 QLPTALGMPGE
-198 DYVASSLPEV
+198 HAGDSLPEV
-208 LWDIVKMGKALIT
+208 LWHAARMGRTLINPELGLALIT
-221 NPDLGL
+221 SV
-227 AIITAI
+227 A
-233 TYFLLRPKYGAGKAI
+233 YFLLRPKYGAGKAI
-248 LGSVVLA
+248 LGAVMVA

-266 ANQGGRGDLVR
+266 HAQGSRADLVG
-277 YVGDAAKAASALH
+277 YVGQAAQAGAALH
-290 LPDFSAKT
+290 LPDFSART

-330 PSDLHQEVFGLGMA
+330 PSDLHQEVYGLGMA
-344 NVACAFTGG
+344 NLVCAFTGG

-368 SGARTALASVLCGAF
+368 SGARTALASLLCGLF
-383 ILAALFIARPVVALV
+383 ILGALFLARPVVAIV

-413 LANFSA
+413 LANLSA
-419 IKLILKS
+419 VKLILKS
-426 SAQDR
+426 GAQDR

-450 FFGTAVAVA
+450 FLGTAVAVA

-464 TSQPEVVEYDFS
+464 TSTPEVVEYDFS

-525 LVLKFREAHHLDAN
+525 LVLKFREALHLDAN
-539 GVLLLRDLADTL
+539 GVLLLRDLAETL

-560 CEAKPSTMTIIVN
+560 CEAKADTMRIIVN
-573 AGLDQAVGLEN
+573 AGLDQAVGAEN
-584 VIPWD
+584 VFPFD
-589 ETNPTAAL
+589 EAQPNLAL

-603 ARELAGGGEAVL
+603 ARDLAGGGNAVL

-622 PDLPPPA
+622 PELPRPA
-629 SASGEDW
+629 SAAGEDW